1 MAMFLCFSCVIV
13 YKRSLTFTPPSF
25 AYTGALRPAYV
36 SPMRT
41 VPDHIMRPDY
51 ADTGIPASEK
61 VAKANYSVPIYTKKE
76 IEGIREACRI
86 AREILDVGAKL
97 VRPGVTGEEI
107 DIAVH
112 GTRVCAFFFRCLCC
126 SSCCHFFSRIDDMI

>member
-1 MAMFLCFSCVIV
+1 MFHPRTLYSLFSLLPKPSPFFCAV
-13 YKRSLTFTPPSF
+13 YKKSLTFVPPSF
-25 AYTGALRPAYV
+25 AYTGSLRPHFV

-61 VAKANYSVPIYTKKE
+61 VAKANYTVPIYTKKE
-76 IEGIREACRI
+76 VEGIREACRI
-86 AREILDVGAKL
+86 AREILDIAAKM

-112 GTRVCAFFFRCLCC
+112 GPVC
-126 SSCCHFFSRIDDMI
+126 